1 MMITGLRPLSTSE
14 LLDRTFHLYRN
25 HFWVFTGISA
35 IPQLFILPL
44 TLGGAAMSMR
54 QNDTWSALMTG
65 GGYLLFYLAV
75 FVSQAPTVV
84 AVSNLQ
90 MQKPVGIG
98 SSYSGARKCF
108 LRVVWIVFLLC
119 VTLGLIFGGGG
130 TLIAL
135 AIAAIAAVSPPA
147 VSVIAGL
154 FLTILPGYYALRWI
168 LLGSSLVIPATV
180 LEGGGFLSSMRRS
193 FSLSRGT
200 RWRIFVIYFLMGVFG
215 FVVAFL
221 IEFLLMFGIAFIH
234 IRNPHTF
241 NALMQALWAVCMFA
255 SSSLVGGLAMIAL
268 SLVYY
273 DQRVRKEAF
282 DLQLM
287 MATMGSKAEAVATA
301 GNT

>member
-1 MMITGLRPLSTSE
+1 MITGLRPLSTSE

-25 HFWVFTGISA
+25 HFWIFTGISA

-44 TLGGAAMSMR
+44 TLGGAAMAAR
-54 QNDTWSALMTG
+54 QNQTWSLLMTG
-65 GGYLLFYLAV
+65 GGYLLFYLAL

-84 AVSNLQ
+84 AVSNVQ

-98 SSYSGARKCF
+98 SSYSGASKSL
-108 LRVVWIVFLLC
+108 LRVFWIAFLTC
-119 VTLGLIFGGGG
+119 VILAVVFGGAG

-135 AIAAIAAVSPPA
+135 GIGAIAAVSPTA

-154 FLTILPGYYALRWI
+154 FLTILPGYYLLRWV
-168 LLGSSLVIPATV
+168 LLAWSLVIPATV
-180 LEGGGFLSSMRRS
+180 LEGGWFLASVRRS
-193 FSLSRGT
+193 VNLSRGS
-200 RWRIFVIYFLMGVFG
+200 RGRIFVIYFLMGVLG
-215 FVVAFL
+215 FVVAFV

-241 NALMQALWAVCMFA
+241 EALMQAVWGVCIFVSA
-255 SSSLVGGLAMIAL
+255 SLVGGLAMMAL

-273 DQRVRKEAF
+273 DQRVRREAF

-287 MATMGSKAEAVATA
+287 MATLEVKTGTA
-301 GNT
+301 AGTVQ

>member
-1 MMITGLRPLSTSE
+1 MITGLRPLSTSE

-44 TLGGAAMSMR
+44 TLSGAAMSMR
-54 QNDTWSALMTG
+54 QNDTWSVLMTG

-108 LRVVWIVFLLC
+108 LRVVWIVSLLC

-135 AIAAIAAVSPPA
+135 AIAAVAAVSPPT
-147 VSVIAGL
+147 VSIIAGL

-241 NALMQALWAVCMFA
+241 DALMQAVWALCIFA
-255 SSSLVGGLAMIAL
+255 STSLVGGLAMIAL
-268 SLVYY
+268 TLVYY
-273 DQRVRKEAF
+273 DQRIRKEAF

-287 MATMGSKAEAVATA
+287 MVSMEAGIQSPTVIS
-301 GNT
+301 GK

>member
-1 MMITGLRPLSTSE
+1 MITGLRPLSTSE

-25 HFWVFTGISA
+25 HFWIFTGISA

-44 TLGGAAMSMR
+44 TLGGAAMAAR
-54 QNDTWSALMTG
+54 QNQTWSLLMTG
-65 GGYLLFYLAV
+65 GGYLLFYLAL

-84 AVSNLQ
+84 AVSNVQ

-98 SSYSGARKCF
+98 SSYSGASKNL
-108 LRVVWIVFLLC
+108 LRVFWIAFLTC
-119 VTLGLIFGGGG
+119 VILAVVFGGAG

-135 AIAAIAAVSPPA
+135 GIGAIAAASPTA

-154 FLTILPGYYALRWI
+154 FLTILPGYYLLRWV
-168 LLGSSLVIPATV
+168 LLAWSLVIPATV
-180 LEGGGFLSSMRRS
+180 LEGGWFLASVRRS
-193 FSLSRGT
+193 VNLSRGS
-200 RWRIFVIYFLMGVFG
+200 RGRIFVIYFLMGVLG
-215 FVVAFL
+215 FVVAFV

-241 NALMQALWAVCMFA
+241 EALMQAVWGVCIFVSA
-255 SSSLVGGLAMIAL
+255 SLVGGLAMMAL

-287 MATMGSKAEAVATA
+287 MATLEAKTGTA
-301 GNT
+301 AGAGTA

>member
-1 MMITGLRPLSTSE
+1 MITGLRPLSTSE

-44 TLGGAAMSMR
+44 TLGGAAMAMR
-54 QNDTWSALMTG
+54 QNDTWAVLMAAS
-65 GGYLLFYLAV
+65 GYLLFYLAL

-90 MQKPVGIG
+90 MQKPIGIG
-98 SSYSGARKCF
+98 SSYRGARKSF
-108 LRVVWIVFLLC
+108 LRVVWIVFVLC
-119 VTLGLIFGGGG
+119 LTLGAIFGGGG

-147 VSVIAGL
+147 VSISSGL

-180 LEGGGFLSSMRRS
+180 LEGGGFLVSMRRS
-193 FSLSRGT
+193 FRLSRGS

-215 FVVAFL
+215 FVVAFV

-241 NALMQALWAVCMFA
+241 EALMQAVWGICIFMSA
-255 SSSLVGGLAMIAL
+255 SLVGGLAMIAL
-268 SLVYY
+268 TLVYY

-287 MATMGSKAEAVATA
+287 MATLETPKTNSATA
-301 GNT
+301 PAS

>member
-1 MMITGLRPLSTSE
+1 MITGLRPLSTSE

-54 QNDTWSALMTG
+54 QNDTWSVLMTV
-65 GGYLLFYLAV
+65 GGYLLFYVAL

-90 MQKPVGIG
+90 MQRSIGIG
-98 SSYSGARKCF
+98 SSYSGARKSF

-119 VTLGLIFGGGG
+119 VTFGMIFGGGG

-135 AIAAIAAVSPPA
+135 AIAAIAEVSPPT
-147 VSVIAGL
+147 VSIIAGL

-180 LEGGGFLSSMRRS
+180 LEGGGFLASMRRS
-193 FSLSRGT
+193 FSLSRGA
-200 RWRIFVIYFLMGVFG
+200 RWRIFVIYFLMAIFG
-215 FVVAFL
+215 FIVSFI

-241 NALMQALWAVCMFA
+241 EALAQAIWGVCIFMSA
-255 SSSLVGGLAMIAL
+255 SLVGGLAMTAL
-268 SLVYY
+268 TLVYY
-273 DQRVRKEAF
+273 DQRVRKEAY

-287 MATMGSKAEAVATA
+287 MATLEIKPESGAAAGSI
-301 GNT
+301 